1 MGLMSG
7 DWAGKA
13 KHLGAIVF
21 KPLCCLLEGVFWV
34 IILLKYPLHL
44 LYLQLCKGFLQ
55 SVIQN
60 VTVLLCIHDPSNLY
74 KLPYPIPA
82 HTSPYNKIISSS
94 KLDSEGGGSV

>member
-21 KPLCCLLEGVFWV
+21 KPLCCLLEGVFCV

-44 LYLQLCKGFLQ
+44 LHLQLCKGFLQ
-55 SVIQN
+55 SIIQN
-60 VTVLLCIHDPSNLY
+60 VTVLLCIHDPLNLY
-74 KLPYPIPA
+74 ELPYPISA
-82 HTSPYNKIISSS
+82 HMSLYNMIISSS
-94 KLDSEGGGSV
+94 TLDGKGDGSV